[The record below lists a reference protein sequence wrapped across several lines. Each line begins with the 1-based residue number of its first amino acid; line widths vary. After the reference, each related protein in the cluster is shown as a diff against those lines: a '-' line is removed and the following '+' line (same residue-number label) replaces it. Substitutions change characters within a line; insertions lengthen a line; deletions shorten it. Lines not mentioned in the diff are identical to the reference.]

1 MLAAANP
8 LYGRYNTR
16 KSLSENVD
24 LPNSLLSRFDLL
36 FLILDKA
43 SLDNDLALS
52 RHVLHVHKYRK
63 KPDHESEPLSPE
75 SMKEYIA
82 AARSLDPVIPKDVS
96 SYIIEAYVSL
106 RCGDGSGPAALRS
119 QKAVSN
125 DQATMTPRQ
134 LLSIL
139 RLSQALARLRFSEK
153 VTRDDVEESIRL
165 THASRASLLDDSSSK
180 STEDSVSIIFS
191 AIRDLSNQLNAESMN
206 YVTVVAAVLR
216 KGFTEQQLS
225 ECIEENENLGVLSVD
240 SDKNSVT
247 LL

>member
-63 KPDHESEPLSPE
+63 KPENESEPLSPE
-75 SMKEYIA
+75 SMKQYIA
-82 AARSLDPVIPKDVS
+82 AARSIDPVIPKDVS

-106 RCGDGSGPAALRS
+106 RSGDGSGPAAIRS
-119 QKAVSN
+119 QRAVSN

-139 RLSQALARLRFSEK
+139 RLSQALARLRFSDK
-153 VTRDDVEESIRL
+153 VTREDVEEAIRL
-165 THASRASLLDDSSSK
+165 THASRASLLDDSNIKSS
-180 STEDSVSIIFS
+180 EDSISMIFS
-191 AIRDLSNQLNAESMN
+191 AIRDLSNQFNSETLT
-206 YVTVVAAVLR
+206 YITVVAAILR
-216 KGFTEQQLS
+216 KGFTEQQLA
-225 ECIEENENLGVLSVD
+225 ECLDEYENLGVLSVD
-240 SDKNSVT
+240 IDKTSVT